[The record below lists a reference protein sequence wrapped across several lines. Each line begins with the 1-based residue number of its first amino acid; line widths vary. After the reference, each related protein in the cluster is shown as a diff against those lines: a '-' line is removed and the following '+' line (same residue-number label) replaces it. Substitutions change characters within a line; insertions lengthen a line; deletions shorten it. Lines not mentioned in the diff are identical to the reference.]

1 MYYVQGTRNLGDA
14 INPHIFSKVFGLNP
28 IASGPEDANI
38 FGIGS
43 ILSKGF
49 IHNKKG
55 SSFLRNVWRNKRK
68 YLSSRSKPLYV
79 FGSGFL
85 RDEREC
91 IHPYRN
97 YNILALRGKLSQG
110 VVSAVLQE
118 PLDRVVLGDPGLLMN
133 RILDDQPVKKTKV
146 GIIPHYVDRNNP
158 LVDRLLKGIPGSR
171 LIDITNDPFR
181 TLGEIASCETIVSS
195 ALHGLIASDSFGIP
209 NRWVKFSDDLMGDD
223 FQFADYYSVF
233 DMKIAPIDM
242 RTSDQTISDRWIRDS
257 YAVPEA
263 AVQEVC
269 SKLIM
274 ASRQLPGAQ
283 D

>member
-1 MYYVQGTRNLGDA
+1 MCGGTKGNISLPEASRFT
-14 INPHIFSKVFGLNP
+14 FSAV
-28 IASGPEDANI
+28 AS
-38 FGIGS
+38 F
-43 ILSKGF
+43 
-49 IHNKKG
+49 
-55 SSFLRNVWRNKRK
+55 VM
-68 YLSSRSKPLYV
+68 
-79 FGSGFL
+79 
-85 RDEREC
+85 REC

-118 PLDRVVLGDPGLLMN
+118 SLGSVVLGDPGLLMN
-133 RILDDQPVKKTKV
+133 RILDDRPSKKTKV

-171 LIDITNDPFR
+171 LIDITNDPFS
-181 TLGEIASCETIVSS
+181 TLGEIASCETVVSS

-209 NRWVKFSDDLMGDD
+209 NRWVKFSDALMGDD
-223 FQFADYYSVF
+223 FKFDDYYSVF

-242 RTSDQTISDRWIRDS
+242 RTSDQTISDRWIRTLR
-257 YAVPEA
+257 VPES

-274 ASRQLPGAQ
+274 ASRQCWPKTRPQLTTEPLKRKWIHPVEPQ
-283 D
+283 VIHPRSKFVS